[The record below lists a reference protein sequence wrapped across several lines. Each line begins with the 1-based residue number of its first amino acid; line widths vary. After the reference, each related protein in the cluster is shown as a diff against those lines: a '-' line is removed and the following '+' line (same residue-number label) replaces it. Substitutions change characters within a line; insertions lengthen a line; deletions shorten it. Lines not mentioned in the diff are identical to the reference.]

1 MTRRKKATI
10 KVDIQSHPHEKV
22 KWLTQGQKNYLEN
35 LSTNIVTLCAGA
47 PGTGK
52 TWMAV
57 GYAVELLM
65 QGKISRIVISRP
77 IVSTG
82 EQLGFLPGSAE
93 DKASPY
99 MQPLY
104 DAFLSFMTKDEYLRY
119 KGMIELV
126 PLAYMRGRTFK
137 NAFIIGDEFQNA
149 SVMQCKMFVSRMGEN
164 SRLVMCGDTKQCDIR
179 DKCGLDYC
187 IEKLNGLDG
196 VGVVQLTQKDVVRSG
211 IVQRMIERLGY
222 E

>member
-1 MTRRKKATI
+1 
-10 KVDIQSHPHEKV
+10 
-22 KWLTQGQKNYLEN
+22 LTPGQRNYLEN
-35 LSTNIVTLCAGA
+35 LQNNIVTLCAGA

-57 GYAVELLM
+57 GYAVELLL
-65 QGKISRIVISRP
+65 QNKIQKIVISRP

-82 EQLGFLPGSAE
+82 EHLGYLPGTAE

-104 DAFLSFMTKDEYLRY
+104 DAFSSFLTKDEYTRY
-119 KGMIELV
+119 KGMIEMV

-149 SVMQCKMFVSRMGEN
+149 SIMQCKMFVSRMGDN
-164 SRLVMCGDTKQCDIR
+164 SKLVMCGDTKQSDIR
-179 DKCGLDYC
+179 EKCGLTYC
-187 IEKLNGLDG
+187 IEKLAGLDG
-196 VGVVQLTQKDVVRSG
+196 VGIAMLTQKDVVRSG